1 MFSSADAKFVV
12 LAFSSLFSVINPI
25 EAAPIFVSLTAGD
38 PHNRRRMAFRACFAA
53 ALILAIFALTG
64 GAIFSAF
71 GITLPAFQIAG
82 GILFTIM
89 GLRRSATTSAPS
101 ATRRSSRRDP
111 SIVPLGMPLI
121 AGPGAISTV
130 MVLVGQARDGGH
142 RMALAVAIA
151 ANILLTLLILL
162 SAPVLVARIGETGQ
176 RIVSKIMGLI
186 TAVIGVQFVLNGVE
200 TVALAI
206 LKAAPRLSRPVLRL
220 PGYAEKD
227 RRRKGLTSL

>member
-25 EAAPIFVSLTAGD
+25 EAAPIFVSMTAGV
-38 PHNRRRMAFRACFAA
+38 PGERRRMAFRACFAA
-53 ALILAIFALTG
+53 ALILAIFAATG
-64 GAIFSAF
+64 GAIFSFF

-89 GLRRSATTSAPS
+89 GLSTLQGDDHERSEETRVAP
-101 ATRRSSRRDP
+101 TRDP
-111 SIVPLGMPLI
+111 SIVPIGMPLI

-142 RMALAVAIA
+142 RAGLAIAIA
-151 ANILLTLLILL
+151 ANIVLTLVVLL
-162 SAPVLVARIGETGQ
+162 AAPAIVGRIGETGQ

-200 TVALAI
+200 SVAVSI
-206 LKAAPRLSRPVLRL
+206 LKDAR
-220 PGYAEKD
+220 G
-227 RRRKGLTSL
+227 

>member
-25 EAAPIFVSLTAGD
+25 EAAPIFVSLTAGMPD
-38 PHNRRRMAFRACFAA
+38 HRRRMAFRASAA
-53 ALILAIFALTG
+53 AAVILAIFALTG

-82 GILFTIM
+82 GILFTTM
-89 GLRRSATTSAPS
+89 GLTTLRDDDHRPERTTAVTT
-101 ATRRSSRRDP
+101 ADP

-142 RMALAVAIA
+142 RTALAIAIA
-151 ANILLTLLILL
+151 ANVLLTLVILL
-162 SAPVLVARIGETGQ
+162 AAPSLVARIGATGQ
-176 RIVSKIMGLI
+176 RIISKIMGLI

-200 TVALAI
+200 TVSLAI
-206 LKAAPRLSRPVLRL
+206 LKAAR
-220 PGYAEKD
+220 G
-227 RRRKGLTSL
+227 

>member
-25 EAAPIFVSLTAGD
+25 EAAPIFVSLTAGAPND
-38 PHNRRRMAFRACFAA
+38 RRRMALRASSAA
-53 ALILAIFALTG
+53 ALILAVFALAG

-82 GILFTIM
+82 GILFTTM
-89 GLRRSATTSAPS
+89 GLTTLRDDDHRSERTAAVE
-101 ATRRSSRRDP
+101 AGDP

-142 RMALAVAIA
+142 RAALAIAIA
-151 ANILLTLLILL
+151 ANILLTLLFLL
-162 SAPVLVARIGETGQ
+162 AAPALVARIGQTGQ

-186 TAVIGVQFVLNGVE
+186 TTVIGVQFVLNGVE

-206 LKAAPRLSRPVLRL
+206 LKAGR
-220 PGYAEKD
+220 G
-227 RRRKGLTSL
+227 

>member
-25 EAAPIFVSLTAGD
+25 EAAPIFVSLTEGVRD
-38 PHNRRRMAFRACFAA
+38 QRRRMAVRASAA
-53 ALILAIFALTG
+53 AAVILAIFALTG

-89 GLRRSATTSAPS
+89 GLTTLRDDDHRERAEAVVTS
-101 ATRRSSRRDP
+101 DP

-151 ANILLTLLILL
+151 ANIVLTLLILL
-162 SAPVLVARIGETGQ
+162 SAPKLVARIGATGQ

-186 TAVIGVQFVLNGVE
+186 TAVIGVQFILNGIE

-206 LKAAPRLSRPVLRL
+206 LKAARP
-220 PGYAEKD
+220 
-227 RRRKGLTSL
+227 

>member
-1 MFSSADAKFVV
+1 VFSSTDAKFVV

-25 EAAPIFVSLTAGD
+25 EAAPIFVAMTRGMEE
-38 PHNRRRMAFRACFAA
+38 RRRTLALRASMAA
-53 ALILAIFALTG
+53 ALILSIFALTG
-64 GAIFSAF
+64 GAIFAFF

-82 GILFTIM
+82 GILFTSL
-89 GLRRSATTSAPS
+89 GLSTLREEDHPDDRAERTAAPRSA
-101 ATRRSSRRDP
+101 DP

-142 RMALAVAIA
+142 RIALAVAIA
-151 ANILLTLLILL
+151 ANILLTLLFLL
-162 SAPVLVARIGETGQ
+162 AAPALVRRIGPTGQ

-200 TVALAI
+200 TVAVAI
-206 LKAAPRLSRPVLRL
+206 LSRV
-220 PGYAEKD
+220 AH
-227 RRRKGLTSL
+227 S

>member
-1 MFSSADAKFVV
+1 MFSSADAKFVI

-25 EAAPIFVSLTAGD
+25 EAAPIFVSLTAGAPD
-38 PHNRRRMAFRACFAA
+38 DRRGMAIRASAA
-53 ALILAIFALTG
+53 AAVILAVFALTG

-82 GILFTIM
+82 GILFTTM
-89 GLRRSATTSAPS
+89 GLTTLREEEPPERTGPIES
-101 ATRRSSRRDP
+101 RDP

-142 RMALAVAIA
+142 RAALAVAIA

-162 SAPVLVARIGETGQ
+162 AAPGLVARIGRTGQ

-186 TAVIGVQFVLNGVE
+186 TTVIGVQFVLNGVE

-206 LKAAPRLSRPVLRL
+206 LKASR
-220 PGYAEKD
+220 G
-227 RRRKGLTSL
+227 

>member
-1 MFSSADAKFVV
+1 MFSSAEAKFVV

-25 EAAPIFVSLTAGD
+25 EAAPFLVSLTAGAPQD
-38 PHNRRRMAFRACFAA
+38 RKKMALRASAA
-53 ALILAIFALTG
+53 AAVILAVFALTG
-64 GAIFSAF
+64 SAIFTAF

-82 GILFTIM
+82 GILFTSM
-89 GLRRSATTSAPS
+89 GLRTLRDDDHRADRGTAVMT
-101 ATRRSSRRDP
+101 RDP

-130 MVLVGQARDGGH
+130 MVLVGQARDAGH
-142 RMALAVAIA
+142 RAALAIAIA

-162 SAPVLVARIGETGQ
+162 AAPRLVARIGETGQ

-186 TAVIGVQFVLNGVE
+186 TAVIGVQFILNGVE

-206 LKAAPRLSRPVLRL
+206 LRAAR
-220 PGYAEKD
+220 G
-227 RRRKGLTSL
+227 

>member
-25 EAAPIFVSLTAGD
+25 EAAPIFVSLTAGAPQD
-38 PHNRRRMAFRACFAA
+38 RRRMAIRASAAA
-53 ALILAIFALTG
+53 ALILAVFALTG

-82 GILFTIM
+82 GILFTSM
-89 GLRRSATTSAPS
+89 GLTTLAHDERRQRTAPES
-101 ATRRSSRRDP
+101 TADP

-142 RMALAVAIA
+142 RTALAIAIA
-151 ANILLTLLILL
+151 ANILLTLVILL
-162 SAPVLVARIGETGQ
+162 AAPSLVARVGVTGQ

-206 LKAAPRLSRPVLRL
+206 LRAAH
-220 PGYAEKD
+220 G
-227 RRRKGLTSL
+227 

>member
-1 MFSSADAKFVV
+1 VFSSADAKFVV

-25 EAAPIFVSLTAGD
+25 EAAPIFVAMTRGMED
-38 PHNRRRMAFRACFAA
+38 RRRTLALRASMAA
-53 ALILAIFALTG
+53 ALILGVFALAG
-64 GAIFSAF
+64 GAIFAFF

-82 GILFTIM
+82 GILFTSI
-89 GLRRSATTSAPS
+89 GLTTLREDDHADERAEATAAPS
-101 ATRRSSRRDP
+101 KADP

-142 RMALAVAIA
+142 RVALALAIA
-151 ANILLTLLILL
+151 ANVLLTLLFLL
-162 SAPVLVARIGETGQ
+162 AAPALVRRIGPTGQ

-200 TVALAI
+200 TVAVAI
-206 LKAAPRLSRPVLRL
+206 LSRV
-220 PGYAEKD
+220 AH
-227 RRRKGLTSL
+227 S

>member
-1 MFSSADAKFVV
+1 MFSSADAQFVI

-25 EAAPIFVSLTAGD
+25 EAAPIFVSLTSGVPD
-38 PHNRRRMAFRACFAA
+38 DRRRIAFRASLAA
-53 ALILAIFALTG
+53 ALILALFALTG
-64 GAIFSAF
+64 GAIFAFF

-82 GILFTIM
+82 GILFTTM
-89 GLRRSATTSAPS
+89 GLTTLRGDDHSERANVP
-101 ATRRSSRRDP
+101 AKEDP

-162 SAPVLVARIGETGQ
+162 AAPAIVARIGVTGQ

-200 TVALAI
+200 AVALAI
-206 LKAAPRLSRPVLRL
+206 LKDARS
-220 PGYAEKD
+220 
-227 RRRKGLTSL
+227 

>member
-25 EAAPIFVSLTAGD
+25 EAAPIFVSMTQGAPGE
-38 PHNRRRMAFRACFAA
+38 RRRIAVRACLAA

-64 GAIFSAF
+64 GAIFGLF

-82 GILFTIM
+82 GILFTSM
-89 GLRRSATTSAPS
+89 GLTTLKSDDRPERAEV
-101 ATRRSSRRDP
+101 AHKGDP

-130 MVLVGQARDGGH
+130 MVLVGQARDEGH
-142 RMALAVAIA
+142 RMALALAIG

-162 SAPVLVARIGETGQ
+162 VAPAIVARIGETGQ

-206 LKAAPRLSRPVLRL
+206 LKAGRA
-220 PGYAEKD
+220 
-227 RRRKGLTSL
+227 

>member
-25 EAAPIFVSLTAGD
+25 EAAPIFVSLTAGM
-38 PHNRRRMAFRACFAA
+38 PGERRKMALRASAAA

-82 GILFTIM
+82 GILFTTM
-89 GLRRSATTSAPS
+89 GLTTLREDERPERAE
-101 ATRRSSRRDP
+101 AVVTRDP

-142 RMALAVAIA
+142 RAALALAIA
-151 ANILLTLLILL
+151 ANILLTLVILL
-162 SAPVLVARIGETGQ
+162 AAPKLVARIGVTGQ

-186 TAVIGVQFVLNGVE
+186 TAVIGVQFILNGVE
-200 TVALAI
+200 AVALAI
-206 LKAAPRLSRPVLRL
+206 LRAPRP
-220 PGYAEKD
+220 
-227 RRRKGLTSL
+227 